1 MGKARGLSVVYL
13 PPDGPPYP
21 TLLEFFCRRFLRV
34 AQEVWQ
40 ERLESGGVRDEA
52 GVAVN
57 AASPYR
63 PDSRLF
69 YHRQVAEEPII
80 PFAEAVVYEDE
91 HLLVADKPPF
101 LPVSPVGGYVAETL
115 VERLKERTGNDQ
127 LSPLHRID
135 RETSGLVL
143 LAKNRAA
150 RGRYQPLFAAGLVRK
165 TYLAISICAKAP
177 EWRHCLVENR
187 IEQGQPWFRMEVCRG
202 PVNARSHIH
211 LQEVRNGRARLLLH
225 PETGKKHQLRL
236 HLSGL
241 GLPLVGDRFYP
252 TLLPAGADDFQHPL
266 QLLAF
271 RLELPDPFG
280 GGRRSFE
287 SGRSLSLDDEAAPC
301 LRNGTSSAAS

>member
-13 PPDGPPYP
+13 PRSGPPYP
-21 TLLEFFCRRFLRV
+21 TLLEFFCRRFPRLTEEIWR
-34 AQEVWQ
+34 
-40 ERLESGGVRDEA
+40 ERLESGGVHDEA
-52 GVAVN
+52 GMAVGTD
-57 AASPYR
+57 SPYL

-69 YHRQVAEEPII
+69 YRRQVAEEPVI

-101 LPVSPVGGYVAETL
+101 LPVSPVGAYVAETL
-115 VERLKERTGNDQ
+115 VERLRQRTGNDQ

-143 LAKNRAA
+143 LAKSRVA

-165 TYLAISICAKAP
+165 TYAAISTCAGVP

-187 IEQGQPWFRMEVCRG
+187 IEQGQPWFRMEVRPG

-236 HLSGL
+236 HLSSL

-252 TLLPAGADDFQHPL
+252 ILLPAGADDFQHPL
-266 QLLAF
+266 QLLAL

-280 GGRRSFE
+280 SAVHSFE
-287 SGRSLSLDDEAAPC
+287 SGRRLSLDDEAAPC
-301 LRNGTSSAAS
+301 LRNGT

>member
-135 RETSGLVL
+135 RET
-143 LAKNRAA
+143 
-150 RGRYQPLFAAGLVRK
+150 AGLVRK
-165 TYLAISICAKAP
+165 TYAAISTCAGVP
-177 EWRHCLVENR
+177 EGRHCLVENR
-187 IEQGQPWFRMEVCRG
+187 IEQGQPWFRMEVRPG

-236 HLSGL
+236 HLSSL

-252 TLLPAGADDFQHPL
+252 ILLPAGADDFQHPL
-266 QLLAF
+266 QLLAL

-280 GGRRSFE
+280 SAVHSFE
-287 SGRSLSLDDEAAPC
+287 SGRRLSLDDEAAPC
-301 LRNGTSSAAS
+301 LRNGT